1 MALRNRNPSEP
12 RQSDSPIARVVS
24 KFYGMITGEPATKLP
39 DSVSLLNDNVVDRGD
54 YFNIRGG
61 SKLYT
66 TKKYGISPSM
76 TGSAMFG
83 LGYLL
88 VYIPDCPFSK
98 GDVVYFSGDLHLWN
112 GGVDYGI
119 SLDVVEGTAYYLGDN
134 SGGGFYYLHDS
145 EGNVWKDL
153 GKITSS
159 LSSLI
164 TYTLPTTFV
173 NYGDIN
179 AYCDHIKA
187 NKVIFLLGKKVY
199 IADKALTTF
208 TKVFNTYYNDP
219 DGVSTIIPLG
229 DNAILI
235 SKTGGMFKIFLDG
248 SFYYMVKINALSPDT
263 LLADIAE
270 TVALTFGYLYT
281 YALARISGSGN
292 RDRTSDAVTLQI
304 ETAANYDSG
313 SERDYGELYFATA
326 VGDVITESHIVGD
339 NTVIG
344 TAGLLVKGTQSRGM
358 THMPVYRTKNIGET
372 SGGVS
377 ATVDGVGNRRD
388 QLIWNA
394 DVPVCKAL
402 DVDSQTTA
410 GSLKIVGTG
419 NKFVRGDVGSRIRVV
434 NSAGTSIGSGRIT
447 AFVSENE
454 VTVTAYAGETIPVGT
469 TCVACIGGYRVSKA
483 SQSGTVVT
491 ISAAFTA
498 NKFTYD
504 DMGRMLFVS
513 DGTIRNI
520 VSVTYH
526 DPITGIMEAVVKE
539 TGDFTNLAVA
549 LQADTDSGT
558 AYNRA
563 WNDTI
568 PDKPQADGRVSL
580 QDRIEYGSDI
590 YVPRRFFRPMPDA
603 DIAHLDSGFL
613 VTAVRDAGTYYY
625 CQTGDKEYT
634 IGQYKYPEQKRDV
647 SGAIRDIIGYPFKA
661 VVFGKNFTGVLT
673 LNSSQNIGRTEVGE
687 NIYVLPELSTVDSE
701 RGIIA
706 WKLITYKNAN
716 LIFALTNESAFRY
729 FDGSAWS
736 KDDFG
741 FQNGLDAV
749 SKEYLK
755 RIDHSATF
763 GANYNS
769 NGGIKLWM
777 QRYVSGVLTDVCLRF
792 ATEAGEGRGWSV
804 ISGADWVQPIDELG
818 IFTILD
824 ANDIQRV
831 IVVDRNDYRIYEID
845 TFNRTTQTKKYVL
858 DKESVENTEIAWDKR
873 WREEVAGID
882 QQHRRIGHEKSYVN
896 ILPEFVENRGAT
908 GYTATGQRNAQELTL
923 QAYLDGERVTHSA
936 DTEDFPEN
944 GELVFSGRKVKAN
957 TIMMELLGTASE
969 IQVTSLRHEYLAEAL
984 APSRARR
991 LMAEH
996 TLQEELA
1003 QDKILHICR
1012 TRNKLLN
1019 RVTNADLGSATMITG
1034 PDGRDYSAHRIAA
1047 SVTLDNL
1054 AVAGVYT
1061 IILWSKDANLFT
1073 GVAGFTQYSIAVAG
1087 WYMYYKQNTGLAASL
1102 TLLAGDKADI
1112 RIYHKTISADALA
1125 KLYDDMINFEGRMT
1139 LPGF

>member
-61 SKLYT
+61 SKLYS
-66 TKKYGISPSM
+66 TKKYGYTFTSYVASTDDISITNTTRPFN
-76 TGSAMFG
+76 TGDEVWFKAG
-83 LGYLL
+83 DIPTPL
-88 VYIPDCPFSK
+88 VED
-98 GDVVYFSGDLHLWN
+98 
-112 GGVDYGI
+112 
-119 SLDVVEGTAYYLGDN
+119 TAYYLRFTQTIVNEHYYTIHPTRSQAYLGTGGLN
-134 SGGGFYYLHDS
+134 MTESGANFSYVYY
-145 EGNVWKDL
+145 G
-153 GKITSS
+153 
-159 LSSLI
+159 
-164 TYTLPTTFV
+164 P
-173 NYGDIN
+173 IN

-187 NKVIFLLGKKVY
+187 EKLIFLFGHSVY
-199 IADKALTTF
+199 ITDKALTTF
-208 TKVFNTYYNDP
+208 TRVMNTYYTDPND
-219 DGVSTIIPLG
+219 VSTIIPLG
-229 DNAILI
+229 DNAII
-235 SKTGGMFKIFLDG
+235 SSNTGGIFKIYLDDD
-248 SFYYMVKINALSPDT
+248 FYYMVKINALSPDT

-304 ETAANYDSG
+304 ETATNFYSG
-313 SERDYGELYFATA
+313 SERDYGEIYFATA
-326 VGDVITESHIVGD
+326 VGDVITGSHIVGE

-358 THMPVYRTKNIGET
+358 THMPLYRTKNIGEA
-372 SGGVS
+372 SGGMS
-377 ATVDGVGNRRD
+377 ATVEGVGNRRD
-388 QLIWNA
+388 QLVWDA

-402 DVDSQTTA
+402 VVDSQTTA
-410 GSLKIVGTG
+410 GSLIIVGG
-419 NKFVRGDVGSRIRVV
+419 SNKFVRGDVGSRIRVADT
-434 NSAGTSIGSGRIT
+434 NGANIGSGKIT
-447 AFVSENE
+447 GYTDENT
-454 VTVTAYAGETIPVGT
+454 VTVTAYAGNTIPVGT
-469 TCVACIGGYRVSKA
+469 VCYACIGGYRVMKA
-483 SQSGTVVT
+483 TQAGTT
-491 ISAAFTA
+491 ITPVATNSDAFSLSD
-498 NKFTYD
+498 F
-504 DMGRMLFVS
+504 GRMIFVS
-513 DGTIRNI
+513 DGSIRHI
-520 VSVTYH
+520 DSVNT
-526 DPITGIMEAVVKE
+526 PAGTSVAVVKE
-539 TGDFTNLAVA
+539 TDTFSNLAIA
-549 LQADTDSGT
+549 LQTDTDSGT

-580 QDRIEYGSDI
+580 QDRIEYGTDL
-590 YVPRRFFRPMPDA
+590 YVPRRFFRPMPNA
-603 DIAHLDSGFL
+603 DIAYLDSGFL
-613 VTAVRDAGTYYY
+613 VTALRDAGTYYY

-647 SGAIRDIIGYPFKA
+647 AGAIRAIIGYPFKA

-673 LNSSQNIGRTEVGE
+673 LNSSQNVGRTEVGE
-687 NIYVLPELSTVDSE
+687 NIYVLPELSIVDSE

-706 WKLITYKNAN
+706 WKLITFKNAN